1 MERLSNAFH
10 PHSHQSMPSEGLIL
24 YAVYHRM
31 SAFKTLFSPFVT
43 FSPIDIFGRIAMTVS
58 RIRKPSLMLLFLLII
73 LLFAPVGTAQA
84 DRRYVSDNLIL
95 TLREAPN
102 SDGRALG
109 TIRTGDPVE
118 VLEESGRYLQVQ
130 TEAGEVGWVGGQYI
144 TLETPKPIIIAQ
156 LKDEIDRL
164 REKIREYEGAENPF
178 LDKLKAAEESY
189 LQKVKELE
197 ENAARLVDERNE
209 LKAANAGLNAEL
221 RNLQRQIET
230 IRGSGKLPWF
240 LAGAAVF
247 CLGLIVG
254 QVSKRK
260 KRYYIDL

>member
-1 MERLSNAFH
+1 
-10 PHSHQSMPSEGLIL
+10 
-24 YAVYHRM
+24 M

-43 FSPIDIFGRIAMTVS
+43 LGPNVVFGGIAMTVS
-58 RIRKPSLMLLFLLII
+58 RIRKPSLI
-73 LLFAPVGTAQA
+73 LLFSLVILLSALLGTAQA
-84 DRRYVSDNLIL
+84 DKRYVSDSLVL

-102 SDGRALG
+102 SDGRILG

-118 VLEESGRYLQVQ
+118 VLEESGRHLRVQ
-130 TEAGEVGWVGGQYI
+130 TEAGEQGWVAEQYI
-144 TLETPKPIIIAQ
+144 TAETPKPMIIAQ
-156 LKDEIDRL
+156 LRDELDRL
-164 REKIREYEGAENPF
+164 QERIRKYEGGENPF

-197 ENAARLVDERNE
+197 QNAARLVDERNE
-209 LKAANAGLNAEL
+209 LKAANAGLNTEV
-221 RNLQRQIET
+221 RNLQRQIKT
-230 IRGSGKLPWF
+230 LRGSGKLRWF

-247 CLGLIVG
+247 CLGLIAG

>member
-1 MERLSNAFH
+1 
-10 PHSHQSMPSEGLIL
+10 
-24 YAVYHRM
+24 M

-43 FSPIDIFGRIAMTVS
+43 LGPNVVFGGIAMTVS
-58 RIRKPSLMLLFLLII
+58 RIRKPSLI
-73 LLFAPVGTAQA
+73 LLFSLVILLSALLGTAQA
-84 DRRYVSDNLIL
+84 DKRYVSDSLVL

-102 SDGRALG
+102 SDGRILG

-118 VLEESGRYLQVQ
+118 VLEESGRHLRVQ
-130 TEAGEVGWVGGQYI
+130 TEAGEQGWVAEQYI
-144 TLETPKPIIIAQ
+144 TAETPKPMIIAQ
-156 LKDEIDRL
+156 LRDELDRL
-164 REKIREYEGAENPF
+164 QERIRKYEGGENPF

-197 ENAARLVDERNE
+197 QNAARLVDERNE
-209 LKAANAGLNAEL
+209 LKAANAGLNTEI
-221 RNLQRQIET
+221 RNLQRQIKT
-230 IRGSGKLPWF
+230 LRGSGKLRWF

-247 CLGLIVG
+247 CLGLIAG

>member
-1 MERLSNAFH
+1 
-10 PHSHQSMPSEGLIL
+10 
-24 YAVYHRM
+24 
-31 SAFKTLFSPFVT
+31 
-43 FSPIDIFGRIAMTVS
+43 MTVS
-58 RIRKPSLMLLFLLII
+58 RIRKPCLMLLFLLIT
-73 LLFAPVGTAQA
+73 LLSAPVGTAQA
-84 DRRYVSDNLIL
+84 DRRYVSDRLIL

-102 SDGRALG
+102 SDGTVLG
-109 TIRTGDPVE
+109 TISTDDPVE
-118 VLEESGRYLQVQ
+118 VLEESGGYLRVM

-144 TLETPKPIIIAQ
+144 TADTPKPIIIAQ
-156 LKDEIDRL
+156 LEDEIDRL

-197 ENAARLVDERNE
+197 QNAAKLVDERNE
-209 LKAANAGLNAEL
+209 VKAANAGLNAEL
-221 RNLQRQIET
+221 RNLQKRIET
-230 IRGSGKLPWF
+230 IRGSEKLRWF